1 MQIYERRVN
10 ALCRYIK
17 NLFDKFYKIFCI
29 FESSC
34 TILMGT
40 SFDPPNKRRREGC
53 AFQRRIM
60 DAKI

>member
-29 FESSC
+29 FES
-34 TILMGT
+34 MGIDIVVFKSEFSKSRKQVT
-40 SFDPPNKRRREGC
+40 
-53 AFQRRIM
+53 A
-60 DAKI
+60 